1 MTRLM
6 QTITRCLLATLII
19 IFSNASAADPIKST
33 KPTEASLDNDN
44 KKIISA
50 TWMTSDFSSEI
61 TTSSNGGVVGILI
74 KTVGYAPGES
84 LSVRIADQETNDDG
98 GSYSIV
104 RELTGVVDKNG
115 EARTIYKP

>member
-1 MTRLM
+1 M

-19 IFSNASAADPIKST
+19 SFSNVSAAAPIKSA
-33 KPTEASLDNDN
+33 KPTQAPLDNDN

-61 TTSSNGGVVGILI
+61 TAYNNGGSVGILI

-84 LSVRIADQETNDDG
+84 LSVRVTDQETNDDG

-104 RELTGVVDKNG
+104 RELTGVVDENG

>member
-1 MTRLM
+1 M
-6 QTITRCLLATLII
+6 
-19 IFSNASAADPIKST
+19 
-33 KPTEASLDNDN
+33 
-44 KKIISA
+44 
-50 TWMTSDFSSEI
+50 
-61 TTSSNGGVVGILI
+61 GILI

-115 EARTIYKP
+115 EARAIYKP

>member
-1 MTRLM
+1 M